1 MGTAQARPLTVGT
14 AARTHTPVPC
24 PLQIHSR
31 LGFSSHRRR
40 LSVIPGGEPP
50 EKLPE
55 TSPVVCGHERGLVTV
70 NPFHPMERQEQERE
84 SWPPCPA
91 LLCCCPL
98 TPSTLPASGGLCPT
112 HSSPPR
118 CSLESASPA
127 GRLSFT
133 LNRVGAAYGFL
144 SEMFHIRMLDPAAL
158 CNGALVLLNQGLN
171 PALLHVQ
178 HPCSHAPPAMVPPLP
193 HGLCTVR
200 ALLAGLLHTQTLL
213 WSVPHTSM
221 CLQQFLTS
229 SGGLPSGWRPGL
241 CTCPPTPG
249 APIPALRP
257 WLASLPLPGE
267 GLLLLPVI
275 QTCPEEGVPQAT
287 GFSVWRCPAIPGT
300 PAGQW
305 VQGRT
310 VCFPRVSTCSHLC
323 KKSRKKAGT
332 GRGCVEGAVLL

>member
-178 HPCSHAPPAMVPPLP
+178 HPCSHAPPAMVPPPPPRPLHCSRPAGRSPAHADPFMVCASHFHVSSAVSDQQWRSALRMAPRPVHLP
-193 HGLCTVR
+193 SHPWGPHSC
-200 ALLAGLLHTQTLL
+200 APPLAGLSASAWGGASPPSCHSDVPRGGRPTSHWFLSLEVPCHSGHPCWAVGTGAH
-213 WSVPHTSM
+213 SVFP
-221 CLQQFLTS
+221 
-229 SGGLPSGWRPGL
+229 
-241 CTCPPTPG
+241 
-249 APIPALRP
+249 
-257 WLASLPLPGE
+257 
-267 GLLLLPVI
+267 
-275 QTCPEEGVPQAT
+275 
-287 GFSVWRCPAIPGT
+287 
-300 PAGQW
+300 
-305 VQGRT
+305 
-310 VCFPRVSTCSHLC
+310 PRVHMFTSL
-323 KKSRKKAGT
+323 
-332 GRGCVEGAVLL
+332 